1 MKKVLFFIV
10 LLASSVSVIN
20 AQDLS
25 LYQKKWM
32 VQNGDTLPYR
42 ILLPEGYDS
51 TVKYPVIFFLHG
63 AGERGNDNQKQL
75 VHGGK
80 LFLKEEVRTN
90 YKAII
95 VFPQCPTNNYWGNL
109 LRTHDDKG
117 KRAFDFLE
125 DGPPGSICF

>member
-1 MKKVLFFIV
+1 MKKLLSFV
-10 LLASSVSVIN
+10 LLLITTVALN

-80 LFLKEEVRTN
+80 LFLKEDVRAN
-90 YKAII
+90 YKAIV
-95 VFPQCPTNNYWGNL
+95 VFPPMPYQ
-109 LRTHDDKG
+109 
-117 KRAFDFLE
+117 
-125 DGPPGSICF
+125 

>member
-1 MKKVLFFIV
+1 MKRIICLFV
-10 LLASSVSVIN
+10 LLISAFSLK

-51 TVKYPVIFFLHG
+51 TQKYPVIFFLHG
-63 AGERGNDNQKQL
+63 AGERGRDNEKQL

-80 LFLKEEVRTN
+80 LFLKEEVRKN
-90 YKAII
+90 YKAIV
-95 VFPQCPTNNYWGNL
+95 VFPQCPTNNY
-109 LRTHDDKG
+109 
-117 KRAFDFLE
+117 
-125 DGPPGSICF
+125 